1 MIATSD
7 LTFSYTS
14 SNLFTFPN
22 VKCEPG
28 EQLLILGDSG
38 SGKTTLLHLICGLL
52 KPKSGIIEIDEVQV
66 SSLNERALDKFRG
79 KNIGV
84 IFQEAHFVQS
94 LTVIENLALPSL
106 MTGQKI
112 QSSDLHQRAMA
123 LLKRLR
129 LEHKADSLPKELS
142 VGEQQR
148 ASIARALIH
157 KPKVVFADEPTSALD
172 DKSTEAV
179 ITLLEEETK
188 HAGASL
194 IIVTHDQRLKSR
206 YSDRVE
212 LKDLVS

>member
-7 LTFSYTS
+7 LTFSYPN

-22 VKCEPG
+22 VKCDPG
-28 EQLLILGDSG
+28 GQLLILGDSG

-52 KPKSGIIEIDEVQV
+52 KPKNGVIQIAEVKV
-66 SSLNERALDKFRG
+66 SSLNDRELDTFRG

-84 IFQEAHFVQS
+84 VFQEAHFVQS

-112 QSSDLHQRAMA
+112 QSSDLHQRAME

-129 LEHKADSLPKELS
+129 LEDKADSLPKELS

-148 ASIARALIH
+148 ASIARALMH